1 DAVEIGPQIDETGES
16 QRGREYF
23 YFVQPEVESR
33 GRDIAGASTTIQSLM
48 CLAHGMRRRTGPEG
62 GFRSLVFLD
71 SIDKLRR
78 MHSAYVDAE
87 EGRELAALRTR
98 NYADDASGAPRTVCC
113 QDPIGCDHF
122 SEGECWW

>member
-48 CLAHGMRRRTGPEG
+48 CLAHGMRRRTGKEG
-62 GFRSLVFLD
+62 GYRSLVFLD
-71 SIDKLRR
+71 SIDKIRR
-78 MHSAYVDAE
+78 LHGAYCDAE
-87 EGRELAALRTR
+87 EQKSLAAFRPRL
-98 NYADDASGAPRTVCC
+98 YDDQPNGEPR
-113 QDPIGCDHF
+113 
-122 SEGECWW
+122 